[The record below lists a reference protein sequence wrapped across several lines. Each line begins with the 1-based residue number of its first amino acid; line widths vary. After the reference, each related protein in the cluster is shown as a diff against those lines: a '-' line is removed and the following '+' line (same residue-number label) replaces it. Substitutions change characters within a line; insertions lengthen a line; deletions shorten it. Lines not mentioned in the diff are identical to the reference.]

1 LRSRPY
7 DWSNFLD
14 VADELLSK
22 VGGEGAERTAISRA
36 YYGGYGVASAYAR
49 YQKLVLGRKGS
60 DHTTVWLW
68 YTNRPDRG
76 TTHTRIAQAG
86 QRLKRWRIL
95 ADYDEGFADAASTA
109 TLALTT
115 ARQLLQDVR
124 CLS

>member
-1 LRSRPY
+1 MRSRPY

-22 VGGEGAERTAISRA
+22 IGGEGAERTAISRA
-36 YYGGYGVASAYAR
+36 YYGSDSVASADAR
-49 YQKLVLGRKGS
+49 YQKLVLRRKGS

-68 YTNRPDRG
+68 YAKRPDRG

-86 QRLKRWRIL
+86 QRRNRWRIL
-95 ADYDEGFADAASTA
+95 ADYDEGFAAAATA
-109 TLALTT
+109 TLAPAT

-124 CLS
+124 SLG